1 VAPAKS
7 PAAAVVRPAPDTTA
21 PSASD
26 ADAERELLLLAN
38 DARARVGVPPLQ
50 VDAGLA
56 EAAREHVAI
65 LVHKQQLSHQ
75 FDGEPPLLQRV
86 SKSTLH
92 LDKAG
97 ENVAYDIGV
106 EQAHEGLMHSPP
118 HRANLLNASYNVAG
132 FAVVHTGRRLYVV
145 QDFGH
150 SVPAYPVEKAESI
163 AIGAIQ
169 RLRGQY
175 RLPAL
180 KARRETVLQRAACSM
195 AQQDRLE
202 THSLASLHRPKYI
215 LSYAIMQPEMLTP
228 SAGKAVSDGSV
239 RSLSLGACY
248 GRTAT
253 YPNGTYWV
261 AMLFY

>member
-1 VAPAKS
+1 M
-7 PAAAVVRPAPDTTA
+7 
-21 PSASD
+21 
-26 ADAERELLLLAN
+26 
-38 DARARVGVPPLQ
+38 
-50 VDAGLA
+50 DAGLA
-56 EAAREHVAI
+56 EAAREHAAA
-65 LVHKQQLSHQ
+65 LAREKHLSHQ
-75 FDGEPPLLQRV
+75 FDAELPLLQRV
-86 SKSTLH
+86 AKSPLH

-97 ENVAYDIGV
+97 ENVAYDLGV

-132 FAVVHTGRRLYVV
+132 FAVVRTGRRLYVV

-169 RLRGQY
+169 RMRGQY

-202 THSLASLHRPKYI
+202 THSLASLNRPKYI

-228 SAGKAVSDGSV
+228 SAGTAVSDGSV
-239 RSLSLGACY
+239 RSFSLGACY